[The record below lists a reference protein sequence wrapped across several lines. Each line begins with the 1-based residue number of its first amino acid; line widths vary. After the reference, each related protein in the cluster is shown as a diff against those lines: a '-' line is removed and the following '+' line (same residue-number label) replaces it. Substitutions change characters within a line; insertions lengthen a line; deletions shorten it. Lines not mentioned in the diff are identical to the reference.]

1 MKVTINCPYGSYDDH
16 MRIRCSVSGSLCAHQ
31 YWCGCEGRSK
41 LRNTADKCPG
51 RDEKQ
56 GGKNHG

>member
-1 MKVTINCPYGSYDDH
+1 MKVTISCPHGSYDAN

-41 LRNTADKCPG
+41 LRDTAADCPG
-51 RDEKQ
+51 RDRQEKQ
-56 GGKNHG
+56 KKP